1 MEACFLKWKM
11 DREYQKKETSN
22 FESLACSN
30 DRKGFSMTR
39 PRSLLLF
46 LVLGLWLLLT
56 LAACDGD
63 IADNP
68 LGYTYVV
75 KTMQGSDQKKTVP
88 VSPSR
93 AKPVTH
99 LRPYGIG
106 LPPEAFVNQ
115 YGSPLAPSQ
124 PPTQL
129 WFKATLDAFPAGSV
143 MIVGFD
149 RSSIDS
155 APRANEISYVA
166 GDKHVTTI
174 TQAETIAESFL
185 PDDAQGPTLINKY
198 DTHAN
203 TCQSETFTSATLAT
217 LFPAQDFLDASGK
230 VAKAGTVTLSLFP
243 HYNRAGGDDTHING
257 VMPDQP
263 NAISTFLLTLGTK
276 PYC

>member
-1 MEACFLKWKM
+1 MEC
-11 DREYQKKETSN
+11 QKKETSN
-22 FESLACSN
+22 LALKQHERNFFMS
-30 DRKGFSMTR
+30 RTPPIM
-39 PRSLLLF
+39 LF
-46 LVLGLWLLLT
+46 LVLSFGLTLM

-68 LGYTYVV
+68 LGYSFVG
-75 KTMQGSDQKKTVP
+75 KTIQGSDQKRTIALT
-88 VSPSR
+88 PSK
-93 AKPVTH
+93 AKSLAH

-106 LPPEAFVNQ
+106 LPPETFVTQ

-129 WFKATLDAFPAGSV
+129 WFKATLDTFPTGSV

-149 RSSIDS
+149 RSSVDS

-166 GDKHVTTI
+166 GDNHPTTL

-185 PDDAQGPTLINKY
+185 PDDTQGPALVNKY

-230 VAKAGTVTLSLFP
+230 VAKAGTITLSLFP
-243 HYNRAGGDDTHING
+243 HYYRGSSTTAYPSDTHSG
-257 VMPDQP
+257 ALPDQA
-263 NAISTFLLTLGTK
+263 NAVSSFLLTLGTK